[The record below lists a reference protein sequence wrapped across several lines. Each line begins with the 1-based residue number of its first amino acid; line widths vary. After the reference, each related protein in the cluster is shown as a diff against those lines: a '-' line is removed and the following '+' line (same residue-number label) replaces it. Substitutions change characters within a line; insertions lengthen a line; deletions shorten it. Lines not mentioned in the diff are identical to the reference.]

1 MSPRT
6 KHARSASLPW
16 ACALLAALLGA
27 RAHADVSSCTI
38 SASGVA
44 FGTYTPATP
53 ATLTGTGTINLTCTV
68 TTKKST
74 VTIDLSTGSSGSYA
88 TRTLRSGT
96 DVLNYNLYLD
106 AADTQ
111 VWGDG
116 TGGSLEDTVPIIAH
130 GNGSQAS
137 ATFTIYGAV
146 AALQDPAPG
155 SYTDTITVTVNF

>member
-1 MSPRT
+1 
-6 KHARSASLPW
+6 LPW
-16 ACALLAALLGA
+16 ACAVLAALLGA
-27 RAHADVSSCTI
+27 RAHADVSSCTL
-38 SASGVA
+38 SASGVF

-53 ATLTGTGTINLTCTV
+53 APLTGTGTINLTCTV
-68 TTKKST
+68 TTKKNT
-74 VTIDLSTGSSGSYA
+74 LTIDLSPGSSGSYA

-116 TGGSLEDTVPIIAH
+116 TGGSVVDSVPIMAH

-137 ATFTIYGAV
+137 ATFTIYGAI
-146 AALQDPAPG
+146 AALQDPAAG
-155 SYTDTITVTVNF
+155 GYTDTITVTVNF

>member
-1 MSPRT
+1 VSPRT

-53 ATLTGTGTINLTCTV
+53 AALTGTGTVNLTCTV

-116 TGGSLEDTVPIIAH
+116 TGASVEDTVPIMAH
-130 GNGSQAS
+130 GNGSQAN